1 MPRSHVEIAGE
12 VGTRGLWP
20 AALSSTS
27 LAVAAA
33 STRASEPRLAPLDGD
48 VHDAVALTK
57 PRRSRRGPH
66 CLRLQVGLEALVTV
80 LATDARGLEPAEG
93 RGGLDEPPSVDVDR
107 ARA

>member
-33 STRASEPRLAPLDGD
+33 STSASS
-48 VHDAVALTK
+48 VA
-57 PRRSRRGPH
+57 SAGAH
-66 CLRLQVGLEALVTV
+66 CSE
-80 LATDARGLEPAEG
+80 
-93 RGGLDEPPSVDVDR
+93 R
-107 ARA
+107 ARASRGSPPSMATFTTPWRSRNRDAHGAVHTVFVSR